1 LKATPNPARAFF
13 QSWFV
18 DFDLVRSKVEGRDT
32 GLPPE
37 IDALFPEGFEKI
49 DGGSAEWVVPKKLL
63 KNEKL

>member
-1 LKATPNPARAFF
+1 
-13 QSWFV
+13 
-18 DFDLVRSKVEGRDT
+18 VEGRDT